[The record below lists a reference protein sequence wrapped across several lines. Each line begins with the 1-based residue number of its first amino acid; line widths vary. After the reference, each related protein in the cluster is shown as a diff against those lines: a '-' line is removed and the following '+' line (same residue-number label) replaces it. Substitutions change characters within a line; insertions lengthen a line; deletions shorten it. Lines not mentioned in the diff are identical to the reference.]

1 MNSHGIRVPKAEA
14 EEVRRELI
22 ARGVFNSECRVM
34 KENEDV
40 IFPVIEE
47 QKDLPYPQ
55 GTYDFPERKHELSY
69 PSLVKIPEELREFL
83 PSSFDTIG
91 DVGIVKIPEEL
102 ADYTKEICG
111 AIREANHLRA
121 VAADTGV
128 TGEFRIRAVRPCA
141 GDENLETTHRE
152 FGIKLLLDPSKVYF
166 SPRLA
171 GERWRVASL
180 VKKGEKICDMFA
192 GVGPFGIMIA
202 KHSEPEVI
210 HAFDINPAAVEYME
224 RNIEINRLE
233 ERIMIP
239 HLEDSAIG
247 MEGLGKFDRII
258 MNLPHSAHDFLGAAH
273 RHIADGGT
281 IHYYEILETERLEER
296 LDELKGLAG
305 VRQVEYREVKTYSPT
320 MRFYGFDVEF

>member
-1 MNSHGIRVPKAEA
+1 MKSLGIRVPKSEAEA
-14 EEVRRELI
+14 VRLVLME
-22 ARGVFNSECRVM
+22 RGAFNTECRAVR
-34 KENEDV
+34 NGDFV
-40 IFPVIEE
+40 VFPITAGQPDMPHYQEVYE
-47 QKDLPYPQ
+47 
-55 GTYDFPERKHELSY
+55 FPEHKRTPSY
-69 PSLVKIPEELREFL
+69 PALVNIPEELKKFL

-141 GDENLETTHRE
+141 GDEKLETTHRE
-152 FGIKLLLDPSKVYF
+152 FGIKLLLNPSKVYF

-202 KHSEPEVI
+202 KHSELEVI
-210 HAFDINPAAVEYME
+210 HAFDINPAAVEYMK

-239 HLEDSAIG
+239 HLGDSAAG
-247 MEGLGKFDRII
+247 MERFGKFDRII
-258 MNLPHSAHDFLGAAH
+258 MNLPHSAHDFLGAATK
-273 RHIADGGT
+273 HIANGGT

-296 LDELKGLAG
+296 LDELRELTG
-305 VRQVEYREVKTYSPT
+305 VKQVEYREVKTYSPT